1 MHGSDAE
8 LAKSLSLLWRRA
20 SVAAN
25 DGRETKSCQ
34 MEKQISTISSAVLI
48 P

>member
-1 MHGSDAE
+1 
-8 LAKSLSLLWRRA
+8 LRRRA
-20 SVAAN
+20 SVVAN

-34 MEKQISTISSAVLI
+34 TEKQISTISSAVMI